1 MVGIFFFAACLHP
14 KEFTNIIHGVVF
26 FLMIPSTYVF
36 LTLYSLIN
44 LNVITWGTREAVAK
58 ATGQKTKKAPM
69 EQFIDRVIDIVKKGF
84 RLISCREK
92 KEHEE
97 RREKMEKK
105 MQRMELALRSIEVIF
120 NFRNVKLI
128 IYFQSGADV
137 KKILDATE
145 EKEKREEETQTA
157 DFPIE
162 ENVEKTQKEIQKA
175 NRYVWMTSHSLKV
188 CERGKL
194 KSAEKVFWN
203 ELINAYLK
211 PIKTTPAEMK
221 AVAEGLASLRN
232 QIAFTIL
239 LVNSL
244 LALAIFLIQKHK
256 NVLSIKFSP
265 ISKQY
270 YLYGQFK
277 KFVFFF

>member
-1 MVGIFFFAACLHP
+1 M
-14 KEFTNIIHGVVF
+14 
-26 FLMIPSTYVF
+26 F